1 MLRSM
6 RQNMKSL
13 SVALWIVVAA
23 FIGTIFL
30 VWGRGSQRG
39 DKDVIAKVGDKVI
52 TYMEYRKAYVKTY
65 EFYRKMFGE
74 KFNENLLKQLHI
86 KDQVFNSLVN
96 DKLIEVVAEKEGIEV
111 YPQEIVDEIARM
123 GAFQTNGKFDPEK
136 YRKVLQ
142 FNRLTPEEFEEDVRK
157 TLLKEKVL
165 SLVRDAALVPKAE
178 VRDEIVYDMEKVKI
192 EYVVLTPGHL
202 VGKVKVSPD
211 EIKVYYEKHKEEFR
225 MPERVKIALLPF
237 TIEAFKDRVKVSQK
251 EVEDYYQANKED
263 FPASPRLHLLVIS
276 VKDKKTLKRVLD
288 DLRKENFS
296 QVARKFS
303 RDSTAAR
310 GGDMGWVSLSSLP
323 EKVSKVL
330 ESLGEGKVSSPV
342 RVDGEY
348 KIFKVVGR
356 KEGGFKPLDEVKDQ
370 IYQKLLAEKARK
382 EALRAAAKAR
392 EMLKKGLS
400 LDKVA
405 RKLGVKLVVTPLL
418 ARNESIPGVISSSK
432 VLQVAFTLSQGEF
445 SDIVRTPQ
453 GFYIVRVMEKRESY
467 VPPLD
472 QVKDKVIRALKL
484 KKAQAM
490 LGKEGAQLARL
501 AQSEGWKK
509 AIKDLGL
516 KGLKPKSSSYFSR
529 VQERVWGK
537 ELIKKAFS
545 MDKGS
550 FDWVKSGGN
559 VVVFRL
565 VDRKGVSDAVVAQ
578 LTPRIS
584 TMLMD
589 KRKRELLDEWL
600 RELRERIEVKVNQ
613 KLWEAL

>member
-13 SVALWIVVAA
+13 SIALWIVVAA

-39 DKDVIAKVGDKVI
+39 DKDVVAKVGNKVI
-52 TYMEYRKAYVKTY
+52 TYMDYRKAYVKNY

-74 KFNENLLKQLHI
+74 KFNEDLVKQLHI

-96 DKLIEVVAEKEGIEV
+96 DKLVEVVAEKEGIKV

-123 GAFQTNGKFDPEK
+123 GAFQTNGRFDPEK

-178 VRDEIVYDMEKVKI
+178 VRDEIAYGMEKVKI
-192 EYVVLTPGHL
+192 EYVVLTPKHL
-202 VGKVKVSPD
+202 VDKVKVSPG
-211 EIKVYYEKHKEEFR
+211 EIKVYYEKHREEFR
-225 MPERVKIALLPF
+225 VPERVKVSLLPF
-237 TIEAFKDRVKVSQK
+237 TIESFKGRVKVSQK
-251 EVEDYYQANKED
+251 EVEDYYQENKED

-288 DLRKENFS
+288 DLKKEDFS
-296 QVARKFS
+296 QVARKYS
-303 RDSTAAR
+303 RDPLAAR
-310 GGDMGWVSLSSLP
+310 GGDMGWVPLSSLP
-323 EKVSKVL
+323 EGVSKAL

-342 RVDGEY
+342 KVDGEY

-356 KEGGFKPLDEVKDQ
+356 KEGGFKPLEEVKDQ

-382 EALRAAAKAR
+382 EALRTAAKAR

-400 LDKVA
+400 LDKIA
-405 RKLGVKLVVTPLL
+405 RKLGVKLVTTPLL
-418 ARNESIPGVISSSK
+418 ARDGSIPGVASSSK
-432 VLQVAFTLSQGEF
+432 VLQVAFTLPQGGV

-453 GFYIVRVMEKRESY
+453 GFYIIKAVEKKKSY
-467 VPPLD
+467 VPPLA
-472 QVKDKVIRALKL
+472 QVRDKVVQALKL
-484 KKAQAM
+484 EKARTM
-490 LGKEGAQLARL
+490 LGKEGAQLAKL
-501 AQSEGWKK
+501 AQSKGWRE

-516 KGLKPKSSSYFSR
+516 KGLKAESSSYFSR

-545 MDKGS
+545 MDEGS
-550 FDWVKSGGN
+550 FGWAKSGGN

-565 VDRKGVSDAVVAQ
+565 VGRKGVSDAVVAQ
-578 LTPRIS
+578 LTPRLS
-584 TMLMD
+584 AMLMD
-589 KRKRELLDEWL
+589 RRKRELLDEWL